1 MKSPRNLVRPKSVL
15 LCVALALALAA
26 GAARADDTPDGRHAA
41 VVRILTSHFRLSAE
55 RAEHI
60 VGAVE
65 QAAGKLHVPIS
76 LILAIIQTESGF
88 DSRATSS
95 AGAIGLMQ
103 VMPAT
108 LRDFTARSAPPTNI
122 QDPAGNIYVGTSIL
136 RRYIDDADGDMQQ
149 ALSRYSGGTRGYARR
164 VYARWRYFSDFA
176 DPAVPSA
183 TDTTIA
189 LRATAAGS
197 QEADIP
203 DTAAIR
209 AVSQSERQGERPAG
223 RQSERSD

>member
-1 MKSPRNLVRPKSVL
+1 MNSTRNLVRPKNVL
-15 LCVALALALAA
+15 LCATLALTLAA
-26 GAARADDTPDGRHAA
+26 GAARADDNADGRHAA

-108 LRDFTARSAPPTNI
+108 LRDFTARSAPPADI

-176 DPAVPSA
+176 DPALHSA
-183 TDTTIA
+183 RDTAFA
-189 LRATAAGS
+189 LRATAAGR
-197 QEADIP
+197 QDEDAP
-203 DTAAIR
+203 DTAAIG
-209 AVSQSERQGERPAG
+209 AASQGERQAG
-223 RQSERSD
+223 KQGERSD